1 MCNSWT
7 LVADVVKNI
16 IQFSLVKEKGR
27 IAYWPFGHKE
37 NLQEH
42 AMVALIFQLKYKY
55 NV

>member
-1 MCNSWT
+1 MDFGCRCSEKHNPILISEGKR
-7 LVADVVKNI
+7 KNC
-16 IQFSLVKEKGR
+16 LL
-27 IAYWPFGHKE
+27 ALGHKE